1 MRVSI
6 LDDYQGV
13 ALDMAD
19 WSRLRAR
26 GVEIAVERHPFAD
39 EDDVVRSLAD
49 SEIVAAMRERT
60 AFPKRVVDRLP
71 KLKLLITTGMRNA
84 SFDMGAL
91 KERGVTV
98 CGTGG
103 PGGGNEDTAELAWG
117 LILGAARRIAEDHQ
131 MMRQGGWQTRI
142 GHRVAG
148 KTIGL
153 LGLGRLGSAVARVGL
168 AFGMQAIAWSQ
179 NLTADKAAEQ
189 GVERVEKDELFRRSD
204 ILSVHLVLSPRSRGL
219 VGKRE
224 IGLMKPSAIL
234 VNTSRGPICDTEA
247 VIEALKEGRLAYAGF
262 VGGSGADI
270 TLSVSV
276 DPNGNA
282 YVGGAT
288 ASRDFPVTVGPDLV
302 YNGGEED
309 AFVAKIGFEL
319 GVSITSGP
327 SDPTNQTTASFEFS
341 ADVVDPTFRCS
352 LDGAALTTCTSPAG
366 YSGLSDGEHSFV
378 VEETDQSGDSTSA
391 TWNWRVET
399 VPPTITSFTPAE
411 GSVGKKVTI
420 NGSGFLAATGVSFGG
435 VSALFSIISENQI
448 QTTVPKGALTG
459 TITVSNPAGSATSTT
474 AFRVRP
480 TIKSF
485 TPTTGPAGTSVVIN
499 GSAFTGATAV
509 LFNGVSAAFTV
520 NSYTQIT
527 ATVPAGATT
536 GPITVVTPSG
546 KAFSKTSFTVT

>member
-1 MRVSI
+1 MRLSI

-19 WSRLRAR
+19 WSAVKGR
-26 GVEIAVERHPFAD
+26 GIEIAVERFPFAD

-60 AFPKRVVDRLP
+60 AFPKRIVDRLP

-84 SFDMGAL
+84 SFDMAAL

-103 PGGGNEDTAELAWG
+103 PVGAPGAGGNEDTAELAWG

-168 AFGMQAIAWSQ
+168 AFGMKAIAWSQ
-179 NLTADKAAEQ
+179 NLTAEKAAEQ

-247 VIEALKEGRLAYAGF
+247 VIEALEAGRLAYAGF
-262 VGGSGADI
+262 DVYDQEPLPIDHPLRRA
-270 TLSVSV
+270 
-276 DPNGNA
+276 PNVILTPHIG
-282 YVGGAT
+282 YVT
-288 ASRDFPVTVGPDLV
+288 DENYHSSYPQIV
-302 YNGGEED
+302 ED
-309 AFVAKIGFEL
+309 VLGF
-319 GVSITSGP
+319 
-327 SDPTNQTTASFEFS
+327 
-341 ADVVDPTFRCS
+341 
-352 LDGAALTTCTSPAG
+352 LDGKP
-366 YSGLSDGEHSFV
+366 V
-378 VEETDQSGDSTSA
+378 
-391 TWNWRVET
+391 RV
-399 VPPTITSFTPAE
+399 I
-411 GSVGKKVTI
+411 
-420 NGSGFLAATGVSFGG
+420 
-435 VSALFSIISENQI
+435 
-448 QTTVPKGALTG
+448 
-459 TITVSNPAGSATSTT
+459 
-474 AFRVRP
+474 
-480 TIKSF
+480 
-485 TPTTGPAGTSVVIN
+485 
-499 GSAFTGATAV
+499 
-509 LFNGVSAAFTV
+509 
-520 NSYTQIT
+520 
-527 ATVPAGATT
+527 
-536 GPITVVTPSG
+536 
-546 KAFSKTSFTVT
+546 